1 MHHDTHLLPKLEQ
14 YSKSG
19 SYPFHM
25 PGHKRRNLDFP
36 NPWTVDLT
44 EIEGFDNL
52 HHAEGILQALQER
65 AAALFAAEKSFCLIN
80 GSTCGILAAI
90 SACVRPGGT
99 ILMARNCHKSAYHAV
114 FLRSLTPVYL
124 QSEATDF
131 GICGPITPQSVADAL
146 QKHSDIQAVLLVSPT
161 YDGIVSDIASI
172 AAIVHARNIPLIV
185 DEAHGAHFPFS
196 SQFPSSALS
205 CGADLVIHSL
215 HKTLPAFTQTA
226 LLHLNSQRIE
236 EARLRHYLELY
247 QSSSPSYLL
256 LASIDYCLDFLKS
269 HGERLFE
276 ELAEKLNHFYMKAQA
291 WRSIEVMPPAPNK
304 DYSKLLI
311 SAARLGLSGVA
322 LSDLLRKDYK
332 LELEM
337 AAGHYVLALT
347 TLLDETEGFLRLEA
361 ALEQIDQLSLHPR
374 CKSADMDSNRMYFSL
389 PPQVMT
395 PAQALE
401 SETRIIPLT
410 QAQGCVSQEY
420 LYLYPPGIPLLV
432 PGEQIE
438 EALLRQIQQIQT
450 LGLPL
455 EGLSDHT
462 NQQIA
467 VVAYRGN

>member
-1 MHHDTHLLPKLEQ
+1 MRYDTHLLPTMEQ
-14 YSKSG
+14 YCSSG
-19 SYPFHM
+19 YYPFHM
-25 PGHKRRNLDFP
+25 PGHKRRNLNFP

-52 HHAEGILQALQER
+52 HHATGILQELQER
-65 AAALFAAEKSFCLIN
+65 AAALFSAEKSFCLIN

-99 ILMARNCHKSAYHAV
+99 ILMARNCHKSAYHGV
-114 FLRSLTPVYL
+114 FLRNLTPVYL
-124 QSEATDF
+124 QPEATEF
-131 GICGPITPQSVADAL
+131 GVCGPITPQSVANAL
-146 QKHSDIQAVLLVSPT
+146 TKHPDIQAVLVVSPT
-161 YDGIVSDIASI
+161 YDGIISDIRSIASI
-172 AAIVHARNIPLIV
+172 VHAKNIPLIV

-196 SQFPSSALS
+196 PQFPPSALS

-226 LLHLNSQRIE
+226 LLHLNSRRIE
-236 EARLRHYLELY
+236 ESRLRRFLELY

-256 LASIDYCLDFLKS
+256 LASIDYCLDFIQA
-269 HGERLFE
+269 HGEALFQQ
-276 ELAEKLNHFYMKAQA
+276 LEKNLNQFYIKSLT
-291 WRSIEVMPPAPNK
+291 WGLIDVMLPTHEK
-304 DYSKLLI
+304 DHSKILI
-311 SAARLGLSGVA
+311 SATKLGLSGPQ
-322 LSDLLRKDYK
+322 LSALLRRDYK

-337 AAGHYVLALT
+337 AAGHYALALT
-347 TLLDETEGFLRLEA
+347 TLMDEEDGFLRLAA
-361 ALEQIDQLSLHPR
+361 ALDEIDGFSLYPR
-374 CKSADMDSNRMYFSL
+374 TKSADMDSNRIYFSL

-401 SETRIIPLT
+401 AETKILPLS

-432 PGEQIE
+432 PGERIE
-438 EALLRQIQQIQT
+438 EELLLQIRQIQN

-462 NQQIA
+462 NQQIETA
-467 VVAYRGN
+467 AFPSN